1 MSEFFFFTR
10 VGVGVTVQESGVR
23 NGNFLHFA
31 APLTVGNAARFRAR
45 VAWSDVVWTKL
56 RKEIDL

>member
-1 MSEFFFFTR
+1 MLTGI
-10 VGVGVTVQESGVR
+10 GVGVTVQESGVR